1 MATVL
6 SDTSYLG
13 LLASIELEFLSMTR
27 SLDRLDS
34 TTVTMT
40 PTPQTNT
47 WGLALCPAARIYDAE
62 WPHVILSHD
71 LPPPWHGAPHRKGR
85 REKPTVDTTQ
95 ASGEEVPVGP

>member
-1 MATVL
+1 MAAVL

-34 TTVTMT
+34 ATVTMT

-47 WGLALCPAARIYDAE
+47 
-62 WPHVILSHD
+62 
-71 LPPPWHGAPHRKGR
+71 
-85 REKPTVDTTQ
+85 
-95 ASGEEVPVGP
+95 